1 MSFTRDNQSDY
12 ILLGVVLGFLF
23 AWPLLFTI
31 LLIIKWIRVM
41 CEQPEPVPE
50 PEAEPDYNIET
61 GDVPYMNN
69 PSLE

>member
-12 ILLGVVLGFLF
+12 ILLGVVLCFLF
-23 AWPLLFTI
+23 AWPLLYTI

-41 CEQPEPVPE
+41 CEQPEPVQE